1 MGAKCININ
10 WYAQYYNVAYC
21 NWGGYLVVGRT
32 VHLVVTCANFDLLA
46 VDRCYLQALGY
57 CYSKV
62 DQEHK
67 VHYYNYLR
75 ACYSDLLEVVVDLRR
90 KFVID
95 IAPII

>member
-1 MGAKCININ
+1 
-10 WYAQYYNVAYC
+10 
-21 NWGGYLVVGRT
+21 
-32 VHLVVTCANFDLLA
+32 
-46 VDRCYLQALGY
+46 
-57 CYSKV
+57 
-62 DQEHK
+62 

>member
-46 VDRCYLQALGY
+46 VDRCYL
-57 CYSKV
+57 
-62 DQEHK
+62 
-67 VHYYNYLR
+67 
-75 ACYSDLLEVVVDLRR
+75 
-90 KFVID
+90 
-95 IAPII
+95 